1 MSLEKTKLQ
10 ILATSIILCGIST
23 LIFSRYVV
31 DNFNIPKLPLIIA
44 AGMISLFSLALFS
57 FNKLEP
63 NNKKILFS
71 ALPFFLFTLSF
82 MISWIFGPASLAKG
96 FFGSQGRLNGF
107 ALYGSLAIVAISII
121 MLYINKL
128 PDLFDKVFVTTIAL
142 ETSYCLIQLSGRDPF
157 NWDFSSIGEE
167 AILGTFGN
175 PNFVSSF
182 MGIATVYLAISSL
195 RFSSRSARKWG
206 RVFLA
211 ILTCWITF
219 ETGSLQG
226 RLLILI
232 GIYLFVVTAS
242 FYKVT
247 FLRKFFKII
256 IFVNFALGVMLLLAL
271 SGNLGSFNYLR
282 VETLVYRLE
291 YMKIGLRMFAEN
303 PLFGVGIDSFGESFR
318 QYRSLEN
325 FQVIPF
331 VMADNPHNLL
341 ISLAAC
347 SGILVAASKI
357 LIIGYVA
364 LRIARHL
371 SSGHLRD
378 LPLIANAVC
387 WTLFEVQAMISIDNL
402 GLAPWSWIFA
412 SIIIGRLNFIE
423 YNQNNDRIKEMK
435 SRMLNKSD
443 SLIIKKW
450 ILASVTTFSLIF
462 SWQVVVGKNKDL
474 KVLRVLSDT
483 SPGVPNEVVNEEFV
497 RNLYRFYSYDSA
509 YSRIITTY
517 AFTLGFNN
525 LGEEISVSTL
535 GKFPSVY
542 EVLNLRAKLLEV
554 TQRSSQATKLRETAL
569 NIEPF
574 FEEPYINYAS
584 NLLMNGNRQEAIE
597 VLESG
602 VKSAFTSNMISNFLK
617 LLKEPPKVGIPVQHN
632 NYGIGNVIDV
642 TEDSITVK
650 FNNEGIGEKVFDLS
664 TAPLAYIR

>member
-1 MSLEKTKLQ
+1 MSLEKYKLR

-23 LIFSRYVV
+23 LIFSIYVV

-44 AGMISLFSLALFS
+44 AGMTSLFSLALFS
-57 FNKLEP
+57 FNKLEQK
-63 NNKKILFS
+63 NKKILFS
-71 ALPFFLFTLSF
+71 ALPFFLFTLTF

-121 MLYINKL
+121 MLYVNKL
-128 PDLFDKVFVTTIAL
+128 ADLFDKVFIAVIAL
-142 ETSYCLIQLSGRDPF
+142 ETTYCLIQLSGRDPF
-157 NWDFSSIGEE
+157 NWDFSNIGER

-195 RFSSRSARKWG
+195 RFSSRSSGKWG

-211 ILTCWITF
+211 ILTSWITF
-219 ETGSLQG
+219 ESGSLQG
-226 RLLILI
+226 NLLILI
-232 GIYLFVVTAS
+232 GSYLFIIIVF
-242 FYKVT
+242 FYKLT
-247 FLRKFFKII
+247 LLRKFFKSF
-256 IFVNFALGVMLLLAL
+256 IFINFVLGITLLLAL
-271 SGNLGSFNYLR
+271 SGNLVNFNFLR
-282 VETLVYRLE
+282 VETLVYRFA
-291 YMKIGLRMFAEN
+291 YMEIGLKMFAEN
-303 PLFGVGIDSFGESFR
+303 PFFGVGIDSFGESFR

-331 VMADNPHNLL
+331 VMADNPHNVI

-357 LIIGYVA
+357 LILVYVA
-364 LRIARHL
+364 FRIARYL
-371 SSGHLRD
+371 RIGQQRD
-378 LPLIANAVC
+378 LPLITNALC
-387 WTLFEVQAMISIDNL
+387 WALFELQAMISIDSP

-412 SIIIGRLNFIE
+412 SMIIGHINFMEGDQSNLRLN
-423 YNQNNDRIKEMK
+423 EMK
-435 SRMLNKSD
+435 SHGKSMSD
-443 SLIIKKW
+443 SLIIKNW
-450 ILASVTTFSLIF
+450 ILASVTSISLIV

-474 KVLRVLSDT
+474 KVLRVHSDT

-509 YSRIITTY
+509 YSRIITAY
-517 AFTLGFNN
+517 AFTIGLNN

-554 TQRSSQATKLRETAL
+554 TERSSQATKLRESAL
-569 NIEPF
+569 VLEPL
-574 FEEPYINYAS
+574 FEDPYINYAS
-584 NLLMNGNRQEAIE
+584 NLLMNGNRQKAIE

-602 VKSAFTSNMISNFLK
+602 VKRAFTSNRISNFLK
-617 LLKEPPKVGIPVQHN
+617 LLNEPPKIGIEVQHN
-632 NYGIGNVIDV
+632 NYGIGTVIAL
-642 TEDSITVK
+642 TEDSIRVK
-650 FNNEGIGEKVFDLS
+650 FYTEGIGEKVFDLS
-664 TAPLAYIR
+664 TAPLAYLR